1 MRRSEVGAV
10 TVNEGPGAAAPGG
23 PGGPGVGGDAV
34 VTPAVLIE
42 RAEAMV
48 AGLVARQAETEQ
60 RTFYAEDTH
69 AAFRE
74 AGFYRITVPKC
85 YGGYEFGFDTF
96 LRIVSILCR
105 ACPSTGWMYC
115 LGAAHS
121 LFAATMFPASA
132 QADIFRGG
140 DFIAPLVN
148 TPYGTARRAGDGGW
162 IVDGVWRYCSGVP
175 YATHFIG
182 NTTIVDGAGAP
193 RPLLFIAPRDRWVM
207 LDDWGTQLG
216 LKGSGS
222 HSVRIADAYIPSHFG
237 LEVDFE
243 QITVTA
249 GTPGRGLHPH
259 PQYGGAPAS
268 SMALEGAHIAVGM
281 CQGALDAYTE
291 LMFSRTTIFPPFP
304 ARAEDPDYL
313 LWYGQAASMIDAAQT
328 LVQAAAAHWHDL
340 AAQPV
345 GAFTPE
351 QDVRIALLC
360 REGTQLAWRAV
371 DEIIQPTAGSASTQ
385 HGARLERIW
394 RDLSTGRTHISSA
407 VLLTTVANRFYAHL
421 RLQSHRQ

>member
-1 MRRSEVGAV
+1 M
-10 TVNEGPGAAAPGG
+10 TVAANDVQGAALP
-23 PGGPGVGGDAV
+23 PEPD

-42 RAEAMV
+42 RARAM
-48 AGLVARQAETEQ
+48 APALVARQRETEE
-60 RTFYAEDTH
+60 RTYYAEDTH
-69 AAFRE
+69 RAFRD
-74 AGFYRITVPKC
+74 AGFYRITVPKR

-96 LRIVSILCR
+96 LRIVTILCR

-121 LFAATMFPASA
+121 LFAGSMFEEKT
-132 QADIFRGG
+132 QAEIFSGG

-148 TPYGTARRAGDGGW
+148 TPYGTARRAADGDW
-162 IVDGVWRYCSGVP
+162 ILDGVWRYCSGAP

-182 NTTIVDGAGAP
+182 NTVIAGDNGTPP
-193 RPLLFIAPRDRWVM
+193 RQLLFIVPRDQWEM
-207 LDDWGTQLG
+207 LDDWGGQLG

-222 HSVRIADAYIPSHFG
+222 HSIRIADGRIPGHFG
-237 LEVDFE
+237 LEVNFE
-243 QITVTA
+243 EISVTG
-249 GTPGRGLHPH
+249 GTPGRDLHQH

-304 ARAEDPDYL
+304 PRAEDPDFQ
-313 LWYGQAASMIDAAQT
+313 LWYGQACSMIDAAET
-328 LVQAAAAHWHDL
+328 LVLAAARRWHEL
-340 AAQPV
+340 SEQPL

-351 QDVRIALLC
+351 EDVRIALLC

-371 DEIIQPTAGSASTQ
+371 DEIIQPTAGSASTRE
-385 HGARLERIW
+385 GGRLERVW
-394 RDLSTGRTHISSA
+394 RDLSTGRTHVSSA
-407 VLLTTVANRFYAHL
+407 VLLTTVANRWFAQL
-421 RLQSHRQ
+421 RLQSERR